1 MEITKQILT
10 KNPCYKAGKTITVKG
25 LMLHSVGCPQPSA
38 TAFIKNWNTS
48 DTQVCVH
55 GFIDAN
61 TGGVYQTLP
70 WNCRGWHCGGSANG
84 THIGIEMCEPDCIK
98 YSSGAKFTC
107 SDLTKAKAMVERT
120 YKSAVELF
128 AYLCN
133 EYKLNP
139 LAEGVILAHSE
150 GYAKGL
156 ASNHADPEHLWKGLK
171 LPYTMDSFR
180 QDVKAAMTPKVYRVQ
195 VGAFSKKENA
205 EKLLITLK
213 KAGFE
218 GFISS
223 N

>member
-1 MEITKQILT
+1 MQISKSILT

-25 LMLHSVGCPQPSA
+25 LMLHSIGCPQPSA
-38 TAFIKNWNTS
+38 MSLIESWNTPS
-48 DTQVCVH
+48 ANVCVH

-61 TGGVYQTLP
+61 TGNVYQTLP
-70 WNCRGWHCGGSANG
+70 WNHRGWHCGGNANG

-98 YSSGAKFTC
+98 YTKGASFQC
-107 SDLTKAKAMVERT
+107 SNIERAKTMVEQT

-128 AYLCN
+128 AYLCK
-133 EYKLNP
+133 EYHLNP

-171 LPYTMDSFR
+171 LPYTMDGFR
-180 QDVKAAMTPKVYRVQ
+180 KDVKTAMTPKYYKVQ
-195 VGAFSKKENA
+195 VGAFTNKQNA
-205 EKLLITLK
+205 ENLLTKLQ

-218 GFISS
+218 GFIT